1 MAHAKHDSLRVLLF
15 ILGRFYCYRQ
25 SHVYDLHIVIIVTD
39 GIFANLFNLHNFQ
52 SNYNFYFEYILKF
65 VIVLESK

>member
-25 SHVYDLHIVIIVTD
+25 SHVYDLHIVIIVTEFM
-39 GIFANLFNLHNFQ
+39 GYLLICLICTISNLIIIF
-52 SNYNFYFEYILKF
+52 ILN
-65 VIVLESK
+65 IY